1 METFFWVCAALIVIG
16 LPALAILGLYA
27 SLKSVK
33 EYLETIESLKTDI
46 YNHESNYQ
54 RLKIEKESV
63 EISLENA
70 LQEKEYAEE
79 KLEYYGHKHTSVV
92 NSIHRGILDE
102 IYSRDKTSYLSTLIQ
117 EHGGTVADYNQK
129 DKDTII
135 EKFIEKYPKPI
146 NL

>member
-46 YNHESNYQ
+46 YNHESDYQ
-54 RLKIEKESV
+54 RLKIEKECV
-63 EISLENA
+63 ETSLENA
-70 LQEKEYAEE
+70 LQEKKYAEE
-79 KLEYYGHKHTSVV
+79 KLEHYGYRHTSVV

-102 IYSRDKTSYLSTLIQ
+102 VYSRDKTSYLSTLIQ
-117 EHGGTVADYNQK
+117 EHGGTVADFSK
-129 DKDTII
+129 ED
-135 EKFIEKYPKPI
+135 EKQIVEGFIKKYPNPMNI
-146 NL
+146 